1 MGNVF
6 VVYRV
11 MPDSPE
17 SVESVRERVVNVLRS
32 SGVEVMDVKEEPI
45 AFGLKA
51 ILVGV
56 KMEDKGGVVDEV
68 EEKIRSVEGVE
79 SVSVDQMTL
88 I

>member
-1 MGNVF
+1 MGDVF
-6 VVYRV
+6 VVYKV

-17 SVESVRERVVNVLRS
+17 SVERVRDSVIKELRDA
-32 SGVEVMDVKEEPI
+32 GVEVMDVKEEPI

-51 ILVGV
+51 ILLGV
-56 KMEDKGGVVDEV
+56 KMEDRGGVVDEV

-79 SVSVDQMTL
+79 SVSVEKTTL

>member
-1 MGNVF
+1 MGSVF
-6 VVYRV
+6 VVYRI

-17 SVESVRERVVNVLRS
+17 SVERVRESVIKELKDA
-32 SGVEVMDVKEEPI
+32 GVEVMDVKEEPI

-51 ILVGV
+51 ILLGV
-56 KMEDKGGVVDEV
+56 KMEDRGGVVDEV

-79 SVSVDQMTL
+79 SVSVEKTTL

>member
-17 SVESVRERVVNVLRS
+17 NVEKVRDAVIHELKNA
-32 SGVEVMDVKEEPI
+32 GVEVMDIKEEPI

-51 ILVGV
+51 ILLGV
-56 KMEDKGGVVDEV
+56 KMEDKAGLVDEI
-68 EEKIRSVEGVE
+68 EEKIRAVQGVE
-79 SVSVDQMTL
+79 SVSVEKTTL